1 MTSAAKPHN
10 AVLALRERELLASK
24 RVFLARGAKLKRC
37 PACLLAEAH
46 CICAAKPKPQQ
57 GAAFCLLMYK
67 GEAYKPSNTGR
78 LIADVMA
85 DNHAFLWQRTEAA
98 PDLLAL
104 LANPAYAPVLIF
116 PHEYVEPARCIY
128 TSAQLANHTD
138 GKTPLFVLLD
148 GTWREAKKMLKSP
161 YLQSLPVL
169 GIAPE
174 QASDYRLREAAHLH
188 QLCTAEVAIEVLNLA
203 ALPEA
208 STALQQ
214 YFRAFR
220 AAYLKTKPH
229 LDPARST
236 NKF

>member
-1 MTSAAKPHN
+1 MTTVATPHN
-10 AVLALRERELLASK
+10 SVMALRERELLASK

-37 PACLLAEAH
+37 PACLLAEQH
-46 CICAAKPKPQQ
+46 CICASKPNPQS

-78 LIADVMA
+78 IIADVMA
-85 DNHAFLWQRTEAA
+85 DNHAFLWQRTEAD
-98 PDLLAL
+98 PAL
-104 LANPAYAPVLIF
+104 LTLLSNPVYAPILIF
-116 PHEYVEPARCIY
+116 PHQYVAPERCIG
-128 TSAQLANHTD
+128 SKADIDRVCAS
-138 GKTPLFVLLD
+138 KTPLFVLLD

-188 QLCTAEVAIEVLNLA
+188 QLCTAEVAIAVLQLA
-203 ALPEA
+203 ELTPA
-208 STALQQ
+208 SQALQQ

-229 LDPARST
+229 LDPDQQKAP
-236 NKF
+236 